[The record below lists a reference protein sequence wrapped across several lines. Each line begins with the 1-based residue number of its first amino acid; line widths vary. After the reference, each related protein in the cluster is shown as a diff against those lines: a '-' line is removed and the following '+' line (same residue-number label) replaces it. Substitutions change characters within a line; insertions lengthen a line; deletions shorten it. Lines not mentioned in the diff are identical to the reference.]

1 MKINHRE
8 LLVFVAILSSA
19 IVMQIRQPTLDTHV
33 EAPTVRTM
41 QVLPAT
47 CERPIDGQSVV
58 PRVNRTRVWV

>member
-8 LLVFVAILSSA
+8 LLVFVAIVSSA
-19 IVMQIRQPTLDTHV
+19 IVMQIRPSTLDSHV

-41 QVLPAT
+41 QVLPVT
-47 CERPIDGQSVV
+47 CERPIDGQSAV